1 MISINTEN
9 KVWNSSGDY
18 CSTAMI
24 EEGLKVDRGIDVYEG
39 SQNYSQRSGLE
50 WWIGNETC
58 ERATWNATCNTESNC
73 YNSTYGQGYRCSCF
87 FSEGNPYLLNGCLDP
102 CDDPNYCGEGYV
114 CISEITR
121 SYASLY
127 CKPEGKGGKLSPIA
141 VSFIEFTILVFVNAT
156 AVGGGVFLL
165 TILAI
170 ALWIQA
176 KFKKRKN
183 MMLKRKFFKRN
194 GGLLLEQQISSGESN
209 VEKTKIF
216 VQEEL
221 MKAADNFNDSRVLGR
236 GGSGT
241 VYKGM
246 LPDASPQRGTYI
258 VNFLEDRLRI
268 SKEIAGAL
276 AYLHSSASTPI
287 FHRDI
292 KSSNI
297 LLDENYKAK
306 VSDFGISRSI
316 PDEQTHLTTLVQGTF
331 GYLDPEYFHSGQF
344 TEKSDVYSFGV
355 VLLELLTG
363 QKPVSLTRS
372 EEEAN
377 LAINFISSVKE
388 DRVFEVLE
396 TRVANEARKEEIQ
409 VVASLAKKCLKLVG
423 KKRPTMKEVL
433 TQLENLIL
441 FQRQEFG
448 FFNETKPGCPSKC
461 GNVTIPYPF
470 GIGDGCYFD
479 KGFEITCN
487 SQLPEPY
494 LAKIEWRVLEIS
506 SEQVYVDRWTSSICY
521 NSATGTKM
529 GKDTRIDLRGSPFTL
544 SSTHNKVTVVGC
556 DIYGYINDLHSQSG
570 CISMCDTS
578 DNYTTNGL
586 CYGFG
591 CCQASISIDGLRL
604 FNVGMISMNTK
615 DKKWETEHCSIAI
628 LDEGLKVQ
636 TEIDVFEY
644 SNNYS
649 TRAVLNW
656 AIEYKTSCDIAKWD
670 VTNFACKENSLCI
683 DNKNGYL
690 GFLCECS
697 PGYEGNPYLP
707 NGCHDINEC
716 DDPNRCEKGFICTN
730 YEGGFNCSYQIPKT
744 NKGPP
749 MVIVF
754 TGIGTGMLLLI
765 LLAVAFWLC
774 RKLKNRRIRKLK
786 QKFFVRN
793 GGLLLEQQTSSG
805 KGSVEKSKI
814 FLIEELERATDNFN
828 ESRILGRGGSGTVYK
843 GMLHDD
849 RSPLLVYE
857 FVSRGTLSEHLHDE
871 SHVSSI
877 SWEDRLRISKEIAG
891 ALSYLHSSVSTPIF
905 HRDIKSSNILL
916 DENFKA
922 KVSDF
927 GISISVPEEQT
938 HLTTLVQG
946 TFGYLDPEYFHSG
959 QFTEKSDVYSFGVV
973 LVELLTGQKPIS
985 STRSEEEKNL
995 AMHFISSVKEDRV
1008 FKVLET
1014 RIANEARKEDIKVVA
1029 SLAKKCL
1036 KLVGKKRPTM
1046 KAVSIQL
1053 ENL

>member
-1 MISINTEN
+1 MAAVWAILLLNVLLLSICATTILAANIAKPNCTAKCGNVNITYPFGIGKGCYLDKGFEIECKLSNTSNSLQPFLVKAGGVLVQEITLDSVYVGHWKTSTCYSERESKGNETYNLKGGPFSLSSIENKLTAIGCDIYAYITDSDTRNRTSGCISLCEESNSYNTSGSCSGSGCCQTNIPTGMTTFEVGMISINTEN

-58 ERATWNATCNTESNC
+58 ERATWNDTCNTESRC
-73 YNSTYGQGYRCSCF
+73 YNSTYGQGYRCYCTF
-87 FSEGNPYLLNGCLDP
+87 TEFKGNPYLPNGCP
-102 CDDPNYCGEGYV
+102 
-114 CISEITR
+114 
-121 SYASLY
+121 
-127 CKPEGKGGKLSPIA
+127 
-141 VSFIEFTILVFVNAT
+141 EFTILVFVNAT

-221 MKAADNFNDSRVLGR
+221 MKATDNFNDSRVLGR

-246 LPDASPQRGTYI
+246 LPDGRI
-258 VNFLEDRLRI
+258 VAIKKSKIVDESQIGQFINELRHISSISWEDRLRI

-423 KKRPTMKEVL
+423 KKRPTMNEVL

-448 FFNETKPGCPSKC
+448 M
-461 GNVTIPYPF
+461 Y
-470 GIGDGCYFD
+470 
-479 KGFEITCN
+479 
-487 SQLPEPY
+487 
-494 LAKIEWRVLEIS
+494 A
-506 SEQVYVDRWTSSICY
+506 
-521 NSATGTKM
+521 
-529 GKDTRIDLRGSPFTL
+529 
-544 SSTHNKVTVVGC
+544 
-556 DIYGYINDLHSQSG
+556 
-570 CISMCDTS
+570 
-578 DNYTTNGL
+578 
-586 CYGFG
+586 
-591 CCQASISIDGLRL
+591 
-604 FNVGMISMNTK
+604 
-615 DKKWETEHCSIAI
+615 
-628 LDEGLKVQ
+628 
-636 TEIDVFEY
+636 
-644 SNNYS
+644 
-649 TRAVLNW
+649 
-656 AIEYKTSCDIAKWD
+656 
-670 VTNFACKENSLCI
+670 
-683 DNKNGYL
+683 
-690 GFLCECS
+690 
-697 PGYEGNPYLP
+697 
-707 NGCHDINEC
+707 
-716 DDPNRCEKGFICTN
+716 
-730 YEGGFNCSYQIPKT
+730 
-744 NKGPP
+744 
-749 MVIVF
+749 
-754 TGIGTGMLLLI
+754 
-765 LLAVAFWLC
+765 
-774 RKLKNRRIRKLK
+774 
-786 QKFFVRN
+786 
-793 GGLLLEQQTSSG
+793 
-805 KGSVEKSKI
+805 
-814 FLIEELERATDNFN
+814 
-828 ESRILGRGGSGTVYK
+828 
-843 GMLHDD
+843 
-849 RSPLLVYE
+849 
-857 FVSRGTLSEHLHDE
+857 
-871 SHVSSI
+871 
-877 SWEDRLRISKEIAG
+877 
-891 ALSYLHSSVSTPIF
+891 
-905 HRDIKSSNILL
+905 
-916 DENFKA
+916 
-922 KVSDF
+922 
-927 GISISVPEEQT
+927 
-938 HLTTLVQG
+938 
-946 TFGYLDPEYFHSG
+946 
-959 QFTEKSDVYSFGVV
+959 
-973 LVELLTGQKPIS
+973 
-985 STRSEEEKNL
+985 
-995 AMHFISSVKEDRV
+995 
-1008 FKVLET
+1008 
-1014 RIANEARKEDIKVVA
+1014 
-1029 SLAKKCL
+1029 
-1036 KLVGKKRPTM
+1036 
-1046 KAVSIQL
+1046 
-1053 ENL
+1053 

>member
-1 MISINTEN
+1 MKTCGFSSPYIAKYHLELKAGGVLVQEITLDSVYVGHWKTSTCYSERESKGNETYNLKGGPFSLSSIENKLTAIGCDIYAYITDADTRNRTSGCISLCEESNSYNTSGSCSGSGCCQTNIPTGMTTFEVGMISINTEN

-58 ERATWNATCNTESNC
+58 ERATWNDTCNTESRC
-73 YNSTYGQGYRCSCF
+73 YNSTYGQGYRCYCTF
-87 FSEGNPYLLNGCLDP
+87 TEFKGNPYLPNGCPDP
-102 CDDPNYCGEGYV
+102 CDDPDKRVSCFTGEG
-114 CISEITR
+114 
-121 SYASLY
+121 
-127 CKPEGKGGKLSPIA
+127 EGKGRNLSSMV
-141 VSFIEFTILVFVNAT
+141 VSFIAI
-156 AVGGGVFLL
+156 GGGVFLL
-165 TILAI
+165 TILAF
-170 ALWIQA
+170 WIHA

-221 MKAADNFNDSRVLGR
+221 MKATDNFNDSRVLGR

-246 LPDASPQRGTYI
+246 LPDGRIVAIKKSKIVDESQIGQFINELVILSQINHRHIVKVLGCCLETEVPLLVYEFVSNGTLSEHLHKEEHI
-258 VNFLEDRLRI
+258 SSISWEDRLRI

-306 VSDFGISRSI
+306 VSDFGISRSV
-316 PDEQTHLTTLVQGTF
+316 PDEKTHLSTLVQGTF

-363 QKPVSLTRS
+363 QRPVSLTRS

-377 LAINFISSVKE
+377 LAMNFISSVKE

-448 FFNETKPGCPSKC
+448 
-461 GNVTIPYPF
+461 Y
-470 GIGDGCYFD
+470 
-479 KGFEITCN
+479 
-487 SQLPEPY
+487 
-494 LAKIEWRVLEIS
+494 
-506 SEQVYVDRWTSSICY
+506 
-521 NSATGTKM
+521 
-529 GKDTRIDLRGSPFTL
+529 
-544 SSTHNKVTVVGC
+544 
-556 DIYGYINDLHSQSG
+556 
-570 CISMCDTS
+570 
-578 DNYTTNGL
+578 
-586 CYGFG
+586 
-591 CCQASISIDGLRL
+591 
-604 FNVGMISMNTK
+604 
-615 DKKWETEHCSIAI
+615 
-628 LDEGLKVQ
+628 
-636 TEIDVFEY
+636 
-644 SNNYS
+644 
-649 TRAVLNW
+649 
-656 AIEYKTSCDIAKWD
+656 
-670 VTNFACKENSLCI
+670 
-683 DNKNGYL
+683 
-690 GFLCECS
+690 LCECS

-707 NGCHDINEC
+707 DGCH
-716 DDPNRCEKGFICTN
+716 
-730 YEGGFNCSYQIPKT
+730 GGFNCSYQIPKT

-749 MVIVF
+749 MVIDF

-765 LLAVAFWLC
+765 LLAVAFW
-774 RKLKNRRIRKLK
+774 
-786 QKFFVRN
+786 
-793 GGLLLEQQTSSG
+793 
-805 KGSVEKSKI
+805 KI
-814 FLIEELERATDNFN
+814 SIEELERATDNFN

-843 GMLHDD
+843 GMLPDGRIVAIKKSKLLDETQIGQFINKLVILSEIKH
-849 RSPLLVYE
+849 RNIVQVMGCCLETEVPLLVYE
-857 FVSRGTLSEHLHDE
+857 FVSRGTLSEHRHDI
-871 SHVSSI
+871 SLVSSI
-877 SWEDRLRISKEIAG
+877 SGEDRLRISKVIAG

-922 KVSDF
+922 KY
-927 GISISVPEEQT
+927 QT
-938 HLTTLVQG
+938 
-946 TFGYLDPEYFHSG
+946 
-959 QFTEKSDVYSFGVV
+959 
-973 LVELLTGQKPIS
+973 
-985 STRSEEEKNL
+985 
-995 AMHFISSVKEDRV
+995 
-1008 FKVLET
+1008 LEFQ
-1014 RIANEARKEDIKVVA
+1014 DQY
-1029 SLAKKCL
+1029 
-1036 KLVGKKRPTM
+1036 PTS
-1046 KAVSIQL
+1046 K
-1053 ENL
+1053 